1 MAGDENDRGAETLFA
16 INPAVRYE
24 DTAIAEKYKIEPYVL
39 AGDVYTNPF
48 HAGRGG
54 WSWYTGSAAWLYL
67 VMLEDLL
74 GFTVKNSEKDG
85 AAELALNPSVP
96 PEWNEYTIE
105 YQYKTSTYVITVRRS
120 KEKEKHEDEPYV
132 VKLLNDGK
140 RHEVLIPINF
150 PE

>member
-1 MAGDENDRGAETLFA
+1 MEML
-16 INPAVRYE
+16 NPVNHSRTRLEAARY
-24 DTAIAEKYKIEPYVL
+24 KVEPYAV
-39 AGDVYTNPF
+39 AADIYSGSNI
-48 HAGRGG
+48 GRGG

-120 KEKEKHEDEPYV
+120 KEKEKHVDEPHV